1 MVNKDNMINIFG
13 IKNTIGY
20 FNTKKL
26 MEKR

>member
-13 IKNTIGY
+13 IKDTIGY
-20 FNTKKL
+20 FRLKKL